1 VIPTEVAASKIT
13 EPLALHSIVVHDPA
27 VREPVVRESRSQ
39 GSLHARLSGLLPGLM
54 AAACV
59 AFGLALIAN
68 THPACDGG
76 WYWCAVL
83 HHSGSRLYRDLH
95 LVLQPLAVLE
105 TEWWMDL
112 AGKGW
117 MVSKIPAVLYLIA
130 FATGIAC
137 VTAKSK
143 FSGAAKAVV
152 IACVF
157 FVGIFFEGYRFDDY
171 HVMTDVPFILSIL
184 LLLRLGEI
192 QNTNAYLRSV
202 VLLGLFSGCAI
213 MTRITDGAVLCLSTA
228 LAIACLVRTRK
239 AALLCVFAA
248 VTSLVVLGVIFLTG
262 DTLRDYATSTIFHAA
277 GPKGG
282 VSNLL
287 SRPLLL
293 LWNTTVFLGSLQQLI
308 PLILC
313 AAAAASWA
321 YLVAPVFRADEGVDT
336 RATAPKSTMKTV
348 GGLVLFACAVAMLW
362 PVIRNG
368 DLIIAVSAVCV
379 IAEYGIVSFLAY
391 KLVVGLLRPGASAVD
406 LKPVILFLPFGLLLA
421 GSLSSGGYHFGL
433 YGPVALFILAGVVLF
448 PLQLEKRWLR
458 SSFLVIAALMAVS
471 GAYRKTINPFS
482 WHSYQSYPMFS
493 HRLVIDHP
501 TYGKMII
508 DDGLH
513 TFAEGVCSVIAS
525 GGKTGQGKTELL
537 SIPFPYA
544 NYYCDIPPWQGF
556 VQTFF
561 DTTSKETIDDMMA
574 KLDSA
579 PPQWILYQRQLGNLA
594 IHEKAFNNGKRLPQR
609 DLDEFIVRKTAA
621 GKWHLAARAQD
632 RAGTDWFLINTQ

>member
-1 VIPTEVAASKIT
+1 
-13 EPLALHSIVVHDPA
+13 
-27 VREPVVRESRSQ
+27 
-39 GSLHARLSGLLPGLM
+39 M

-83 HHSGSRLYRDLH
+83 HRSGIRLYRDLH
-95 LVLQPLAVLE
+95 LVLQPLAVLQ

-117 MVSKIPAVLYLIA
+117 MVSKIPGVLYLIA
-130 FATGIAC
+130 FATGIAG

-143 FSGAAKAVV
+143 LSDVSKAIV

-157 FVGIFFEGYRFDDY
+157 LVGIFFEAYRFDDY

-184 LLLRLGEI
+184 LLLRLSAI

-202 VLLGLFSGCAI
+202 ILLGLFSGCAI

-239 AALLCVFAA
+239 TALLLVFAA
-248 VTSLVVLGVIFLTG
+248 VNSLVIFGVIFLTG
-262 DTLRDYATSTIFHAA
+262 DSLRDYATSTIFHAA

-287 SRPLLL
+287 SRPWLL
-293 LWNTTVFLGSLQQLI
+293 LWNTTVFLRSLQQLI
-308 PLILC
+308 PLFLC
-313 AAAAASWA
+313 AVAAASWA
-321 YLVAPVFRADEGVDT
+321 YFVAPSVEAG
-336 RATAPKSTMKTV
+336 APKWTIKTV
-348 GGLVLFACAVAMLW
+348 GGLVLFAGAVATLW

-391 KLVVGLLRPGASAVD
+391 RLVVGMLRPGGASTVD

-433 YGPVALFILAGVVLF
+433 YGPVAFFILACVVLF
-448 PLQLEKRWLR
+448 PLQFEKRWLR

-482 WHSYQSYPMFS
+482 WQSYQSYPMFT

-513 TFAEGVCSVIAS
+513 TFADGVCSLISSA
-525 GGKTGQGKTELL
+525 GKNGPGKTELL

-561 DTTSKETIDDMMA
+561 DTTGKETIDDMMS

-609 DLDEFIVRKTAA
+609 DLDEFMVRKIAT